1 MNQHKMYRC
10 LKLMQYLED
19 KPRHMHT
26 ISRYLGVNIR
36 TIYRYI
42 KLFEAV
48 GYITI
53 KDKNDKIR
61 ILKTNE

>member
-10 LKLMQYLED
+10 LKLMQYLEY

-26 ISRYLGVNIR
+26 IARYLGVNIR
-36 TIYRYI
+36 TVYRYI

-48 GYITI
+48 GYIAI

-61 ILKTNE
+61 ILKTE

>member
-19 KPRHMHT
+19 KPRHIHT
-26 ISRYLGVNIR
+26 IARYLGVNIR
-36 TIYRYI
+36 TVYRYI

-61 ILKTNE
+61 ILKTYL